1 MFNEKHYFDQKMRK
15 SRPKDALLK
24 LVNTM
29 KTVKIVKTVKTVVF
43 IDRNCGDYGYCGEY
57 RDCGD
62 YGDYLK
68 TT

>member
-43 IDRNCGDYGYCGEY
+43 IDRNCGDYGY
-57 RDCGD
+57 
-62 YGDYLK
+62 
-68 TT
+68 

>member
-15 SRPKDALLK
+15 SRPKDAIL
-24 LVNTM
+24 NTM

-43 IDRNCGDYGYCGEY
+43 IDRDCADYGDCGEY